1 MSNEQTVSELYPPP
15 PSFYLNYTDENI
27 KLRDDAKKAAS
38 AATLAASIQQQDF
51 SFLEPPKPLT
61 TGTFRVFGMEKPI
74 NEEIQ
79 LLKNYQIPQLYPDEM
94 EGTTDYIKI
103 LKKLNHSLL
112 FNYVELLKTL
122 SHTPE
127 DYAKNVDNIRL
138 ILINMHHLLNSC
150 RTHQAR
156 DTIKLMLEQQINRRM
171 NSITEINKCKEKV
184 DSICNSITKDTLVET
199 LNNSI
204 KELEI
209 DESMLQQMSKD
220 ISEINTD
227 ETSNDEYINFIKCY
241 GNIKESIKAS
251 PSKTKQESS
260 ISNIPKRIIN
270 ESFDPETT
278 FLSEIE
284 NMLLT
289 G

>member
-1 MSNEQTVSELYPPP
+1 MSGEQTVSELYPPP
-15 PSFYLNYTDENI
+15 PVFYLNYTDENI
-27 KLRDDAKKAAS
+27 KLREEALKSAS
-38 AATLAASIQQQDF
+38 SATLAATIQQQDF
-51 SFLEPPKPLT
+51 SFLDPPKPLT
-61 TGTFRVFGMEKPI
+61 TGTFTVFGMTKPI
-74 NEEIQ
+74 TEEIQ
-79 LLKNYQIPQLYPDEM
+79 LLKNYQIPQLYPDEV
-94 EGTTDYIKI
+94 EGTEEYIKI

-122 SHTPE
+122 SRAPE
-127 DYAKNVDNIRL
+127 DFRTNIDNIRL
-138 ILINMHHLLNSC
+138 ILINMHHILNGC

-171 NSITEINKCKEKV
+171 KSITEINQCKEKV
-184 DSICNSITKDTLVET
+184 ELICNSITKETLVET

-209 DESMLQQMSKD
+209 DEAMLKQMSQD
-220 ISEINTD
+220 ISEINSSENSSD
-227 ETSNDEYINFIKCY
+227 YNEFIKCY
-241 GNIKESIKAS
+241 SNITETIKS
-251 PSKTKQESS
+251 PLPPKSKTSSS
-260 ISNIPKRIIN
+260 ISNIPKKIIN